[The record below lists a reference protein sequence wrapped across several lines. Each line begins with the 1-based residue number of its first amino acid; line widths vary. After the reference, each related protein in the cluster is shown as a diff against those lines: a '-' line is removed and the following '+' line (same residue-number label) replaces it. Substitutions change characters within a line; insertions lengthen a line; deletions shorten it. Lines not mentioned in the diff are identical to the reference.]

1 MLIKEIIDNNI
12 IFEIDIYGI
21 TDDDIMREDLSM
33 EGGEFE
39 EFLFNIELAFDT
51 YGFEL
56 IKKEHSNR
64 QDSKSLYYYF
74 KKVENNNIV
83 TAIVKLRISDHTLP
97 DRIYGN
103 TKITGTQNAKKH
115 FSNFVKDVL
124 KDYNQTKGY
133 KKRLIDIVLNGIRC
147 ASYEDAL
154 TKIETTLNDL
164 SRF

>member
-1 MLIKEIIDNNI
+1 ML
-12 IFEIDIYGI
+12 
-21 TDDDIMREDLSM
+21 
-33 EGGEFE
+33 
-39 EFLFNIELAFDT
+39 
-51 YGFEL
+51 
-56 IKKEHSNR
+56 
-64 QDSKSLYYYF
+64 
-74 KKVENNNIV
+74 
-83 TAIVKLRISDHTLP
+83 
-97 DRIYGN
+97 
-103 TKITGTQNAKKH
+103 KKH